1 MASWP
6 RVLEDTANS
15 HEPHRIAYFLIDMA
29 SAFHNLWTKGAKQ
42 AAQLRFISIEDE
54 KLTMARLAMV
64 QSYLI
69 VVASG
74 LEVMGITPINEMR

>member
-1 MASWP
+1 
-6 RVLEDTANS
+6 
-15 HEPHRIAYFLIDMA
+15 MA

-42 AAQLRFISIEDE
+42 AAQLRFISIENE

-69 VVASG
+69 VG
-74 LEVMGITPINEMR
+74 PLDLRLWELLQLMK